1 MPFVFN
7 NLNSKLETSQIEQS
21 EQEARKLAALG
32 KQLEENPEPAERLA
46 SFAER
51 YGWMPP
57 DLLAGLGIASLTNP
71 ALKLDDQEPFVAD
84 LVNAWVKN
92 NKENS
97 NRFTALTKGA
107 IRSLFVGFDAAA
119 ERFIKRPIQAA
130 GGVYTGEKI
139 NPTAA
144 LLDIIPGLGFTLVKG
159 LGMTDMSYSEF
170 FTEREKKL
178 QQLGPTVGEESVKK
192 LMQGERI
199 NLGSGFFGNSTLA
212 EDTEVY
218 KKISEQTQN
227 PETLENARQLI
238 QDQLGDPITVNERKR
253 VNANSFT
260 FEDGSVRPISPGLL
274 LAHNVATPEDKGY
287 NMLSGL
293 VDGIFTL
300 GLDPANLVGGYMA
313 KAGRLKKAVGNPN
326 VVKNRFI
333 TGRLARKMIH
343 VPNAEDYLN
352 SPAVREIA
360 RIGAKA
366 KSNKVQ
372 RQLTRD
378 QVKDPETLKKMR
390 DATTEDEWIQAIKD
404 YGLGNINKRF
414 EAKSKFHADYKDGEK
429 LLKASPEHFKQR
441 RVVELYKK
449 RFELFDDV
457 KPTGNLR
464 DYSIRIAK
472 SIYNS
477 PVYRAS
483 KDLPQTTL
491 NTVDL
496 PELGMELDNWMD
508 FINAPDNFRNAVQDK
523 MVGIIKTYN
532 FRKQIAADFKSG
544 ILDNE
549 ALELLKE
556 TNPILRNLN
565 LKREPS
571 LVAIRSQIQ
580 DFITGDNKLAGIG
593 YKTMIDGEM
602 QYRKHTIFGW
612 FDEWAENNNL
622 PPMAIKM
629 TRDLIANTNEGK
641 RAYLTD
647 RMGKPEFFAGTMTG
661 KGTDAIIKNVQQE
674 TLEALPTASKLTEY
688 LSYAITMPDPRELAR
703 YIGNVRNAFTFLA
716 TAGAKSKFPMRFIAA
731 DKRPGE
737 LQEEVAKGFL
747 SGLGK
752 GARNLLKY
760 KITEEGIEQA
770 ALLRYLNGYMTKAWK
785 PLALLRFAWTLRVV
799 GEEQM
804 RMWAS
809 DLDNV
814 FTSPLSYFSYWFGDN
829 APMKTLAGNM
839 QNAVKYKAAMSKGHG
854 GFLGVN
860 SFGRDRHFTT
870 YGKQDRQYGSSWANN
885 QFGYIFDEAGM
896 DAINVATDLS
906 GRKFNI
912 GDATYILE
920 SAARPLSRKTLNNLL
935 GGDQKVT
942 IDRTV
947 SNFLQDLDE
956 GLVGLSGVSK
966 YKNLDTRIEEILR
979 RELDLF
985 TQGFTMRQNQTFDP
999 SKIFAKLM
1007 KQPANSKMFEGFT
1020 KNQIMEEITRVLD
1033 DYAITHSPI
1042 VKNLPIRKV
1051 NEGAEWM
1058 LDKITNEGSSIYY
1071 GQGQVGDVIAI
1082 PTKQNTLE
1090 YFIVDRVDT
1099 IKKQVNEGE
1108 EFALTLRMAD
1118 EKLKKDGYTDSEINK
1133 VLGGARGIK
1142 ETLTKSQLED
1152 FTQDFDDLVA
1162 YTSLQ
1167 SPIAR
1172 VNRGT
1177 AAAESKL
1184 VMQEYVYSGK
1194 ENIIK
1199 IPGYPED
1206 KLTDISKVSLAR
1218 LKELDYLAIDNA
1230 QGSVRSILYYGF
1242 GKNMAGKRIRKPKP
1256 FVRIIEEVVAGVP
1269 TQVYKP
1275 TKLGKQAI
1283 ALGLVDTAQGLV
1295 QFTKNG
1301 SGLTRQAINLIDE
1314 TAAKYAKSGVKLRKP
1329 EDIGAAIFDDLI
1341 KGDKTINAELEK
1353 LLRQEQLITLRPADK
1368 ASFDFANDL
1377 SEQKVARV
1385 ISGGQTGADIAGL
1398 NVAKELDIQTGGFL
1412 PRDFWTED
1420 GRNYS
1425 LQGRFGA
1432 QPDKNPYGGRA
1443 LADKGIVPKGPYN
1456 KSYWDNKNQNWVDVV
1471 DGEEVVLN
1479 YKEHAG
1485 KIKSL
1490 EYRSRAIKNVDNAH
1504 VTIIVTKAGV
1514 DSRGTKSTFEY
1525 ATRKRWGLGRN
1536 KNGFIYQGDELE
1548 YVDNAPHKIFS
1559 NRVTDSRT
1567 DFSRHKDVVV
1577 INLDKFIADGG
1588 KFDPQFI
1595 GKLDNLLQYYDNPVV
1610 NIAGP
1615 TELKMT
1621 PRLSEAPKDKR
1632 KYLDDFELNLSN
1644 NEEVIKKAKV
1654 ELKKAQ
1660 GQHDIRVKEYKTIE
1674 NTLHKRLNNLNKDSK
1689 LKFDNVKITLPP
1701 EFKETIGVI
1710 KQQAGDVVLDARP
1723 SSPAFDAAINELK
1736 KTWVVKDR
1744 TGKVIRKLEKNELK
1758 IVEEEL
1764 KKANTVY
1771 YAKAQA
1777 WDRVQNAKRTIDSD
1791 GAILPFDEYSRL
1803 VLEGNE
1809 LVRPF
1814 EAQASLALRQLLEG
1828 NVKTR
1833 YADTFENLVAKY
1845 TGPNREY
1852 FDELASD
1859 AFDNAR
1865 EVKGMVAADDLLI
1878 ESQIKGY
1885 LADIHLMAGGDYDI
1899 ILRNKNDLD
1908 FSFPIEEGKT
1918 ILKNK
1923 KDPSFSKEVKGI
1935 NANLD
1940 EPITITVNGRQQTY
1954 SNVEDL
1960 TKNNSGFYTDFL
1972 PTKSIPTNPTGD
1984 KQYTSLVE
1992 MYKDGYYFD
2001 YNITKTGNNELLRV
2015 MAGVDPVNINYGGSA
2030 YSFFVNENMT
2040 HAQRRAYI
2048 KWLET
2053 KKHLGPTRIKGASS
2067 VRRTAVE
2074 AGGMKALDQATEQ
2087 MFDAFMSGPTNM
2099 FSRSPAFYQ
2108 FYMDKMRQLAA
2119 YADETTKKRIVNNF
2133 EQAWKL
2139 MQDGSTD
2146 AGLVRKL
2153 NQTRKDLWFDRNFRK
2168 EFLEEMQA
2176 QRIDDVFDINDVPKD
2191 KRYKMDFTMA
2201 PADNIYGEKTTT
2213 MDLVRANKRRSTTRE
2228 WKTLPEVGDI
2238 ISFSDNSNNRV
2249 LVRVTGVDSW
2259 DNIKGNTEKL
2269 TQWSKDEGWTMTYAL
2284 KKAFFRNKDPKKVH
2298 QVKFEMYTD
2307 KVYTNFEEIDGIAKA
2322 YALEETKR
2330 LLYDLDKR
2338 GQVTDALRLVFPF
2351 GEAYKEILSTQFRLL
2366 KNNPQKLRKATI
2378 AIEGA
2383 RADSIFGSDPNHNEG
2398 FFAKDTL
2405 TGEEM
2410 YNFAD
2415 PAGIL
2420 SGMVV
2425 GDSVD
2430 NTGVRL
2436 NMKGYSRN
2444 LNMMTTT
2451 ILPGVGPVVQIP
2463 AAAFSSVTEFTKLSD
2478 FLFPYGRPEVRAG
2491 LAGIIDVPK
2500 AFIQA
2505 SIPSYMKKMFATFSA
2520 NPSGR
2525 ADLEGFDPGSDPAGA
2540 LASTTKDILKIR
2552 ALAGTANFSSIEQQN
2567 AEVNS
2572 AVRAARGLTFIRAAT
2587 QFLWF
2592 TGAEARYETLVTP
2605 EGAAFLDPSKTKEID
2620 PQGHMVGINQLVQ
2633 AYYKLYELAHESIR
2647 NNPEMASQ
2655 DPQFIA
2661 TQNFV
2666 ALYGY
2671 NPVPLLIRKTR
2682 EITEYPLGETGLEWA
2697 RENKELF
2704 QNYPNT
2710 ANFAQPYEPFDEFDI
2725 RAWRESIS
2733 SGARVGLTPE
2743 QWIHLNNQAN
2753 GRIAYTNIANEVDTN
2768 PNFAMWSQYQKNV
2781 YLANVKGVLYD
2792 LFPGF
2797 GSELT
2802 AAGPTDLDTKLR
2814 ELRDW
2819 NKDSYLRSTEAG
2831 KALQIYL
2838 DYRDELM
2845 AFYNMQTGNN
2855 LASITGSRAIGIRNG
2870 LRLFANQLIIQYPEF
2885 GYMYSSILSRE
2896 LEENER
2902 SVPDG
2907 FRILGQ

>member
-7 NLNSKLETSQIEQS
+7 NLNSKLELSQIEQS
-21 EQEARKLAALG
+21 EQEAKKLAALG
-32 KQLEENPEPAERLA
+32 KQLEEDPSPAERLA
-46 SFAER
+46 TFAER

-57 DLLAGLGIASLTNP
+57 DVLGGLGIASLSNP

-84 LVNAWVKN
+84 LINAWVKN

-107 IRSLFVGFDAAA
+107 IRSLFVGFDTAA
-119 ERFIKRPIQAA
+119 EGLIKRPIQAA
-130 GGVYTGEKI
+130 GGVYTGENI

-170 FTEREKKL
+170 FTKREKKL
-178 QQLGPTVGEESVKK
+178 QELGPTVGETAVNK
-192 LMQGERI
+192 LLKGENV

-218 KKISEQTQN
+218 KKIAEQTQN
-227 PETLENARQLI
+227 PETLENARRLI
-238 QDQLGDPITVNERKR
+238 QEQLGEPITVNERKR
-253 VNANSFT
+253 VNANTFT
-260 FEDGSVRPISPGLL
+260 FDDGSVRPISPGLL

-287 NMLSGL
+287 NFLSGL

-300 GLDPANLVGGYMA
+300 GLDPANLVGGYIA

-326 VVKNRFI
+326 VVKNRFL
-333 TGRLARKMIH
+333 TGRLARKMVH
-343 VPNAEDYLN
+343 VPNAEEYLN

-360 RIGAKA
+360 RIGAKS
-366 KSNKVQ
+366 KNIRVQ

-378 QVKDPETLKKMR
+378 QIKDPETLKNMR
-390 DATTEDEWIQAIKD
+390 DATTEDEWIQAVKD

-414 EAKSKFHADYKDGEK
+414 EAKSKFHVDYKDGEK
-429 LLKASPEHFKQR
+429 LLRASPEHYKQR
-441 RVVELYKK
+441 RIVELYKDRYK
-449 RFELFDDV
+449 LFDDK

-496 PELGMELDNWMD
+496 PELAMQLDDWLD
-508 FINAPDNFRNAVQDK
+508 FINVPDAFRNAVQDK
-523 MVGIIKTYN
+523 LVGTIRTYN
-532 FRKQIAADFKSG
+532 FRKQIASDYAQG
-544 ILDNE
+544 ILDDQ
-549 ALELLKE
+549 AIDLLKQQSPE
-556 TNPILRNLN
+556 LKNLN

-571 LVAIRSQIQ
+571 LVAIRSEIQ
-580 DFITGDNKLAGIG
+580 DLITGDNQFAGIG

-612 FDEWAENNNL
+612 FDEWAEDNNL
-622 PPMAIKM
+622 PPIAIKM

-647 RMGKPEFFAGTMTG
+647 RMGKPQFFAGTMTG
-661 KGTDAIIKNVQQE
+661 KGTDAIIKDVQQE

-703 YIGNVRNAFTFLA
+703 YIGNVRNSFAFLTTL
-716 TAGAKSKFPMRFIAA
+716 GVKSKFPMRFIAA

-839 QNAVKYKAAMSKGHG
+839 QNAVKYKAALSKGHG
-854 GFLGVN
+854 GFIGVN
-860 SFGRDRHFTT
+860 SFGRDVNFTT
-870 YGKQDRQYGSSWANN
+870 LGKQDRAYSSSWANN
-885 QFGYIFDEAGM
+885 QFLYMFDEIGQ
-896 DAINVATDLS
+896 DVINQAIDLS
-906 GRKFNI
+906 GKKLNVL
-912 GDATYILE
+912 DATYILN
-920 SAARPLSRKTLNNLL
+920 SAERPFTRKVINNLL
-935 GGDQKVT
+935 GDDQKVT

-966 YKNLDTRIEEILR
+966 QKNLDQAIEEILR
-979 RELDLF
+979 KELSLF
-985 TQGFTMRQNQTFDP
+985 TQGFKKNMNKTFDA

-1007 KQPANSKMFEGFT
+1007 KQPANSKIFEGFT

-1033 DYAITHSPI
+1033 DYAMTHNPL
-1042 VKNLPIRKV
+1042 VKQLNVKSV
-1051 NEGAEWM
+1051 DKGSEWM
-1058 LDKITNEGSSIYY
+1058 LEKISSGDSSIVYAS
-1071 GQGQVGDVIAI
+1071 GQVGDVIAI

-1099 IKKQVNEGE
+1099 IKRQVSEGE
-1108 EFALTLRMAD
+1108 EFALTLNQAE
-1118 EKLKKDGYTDSEINK
+1118 EKLKAAGYTKTEINK
-1133 VLGGARGIK
+1133 VLSNARQGKEKLTKAQVKEIEKDLDNLISYTALQAPITRFQRITKTLDAKGVAIDAKKSRTVLGIK
-1142 ETLTKSQLED
+1142 
-1152 FTQDFDDLVA
+1152 
-1162 YTSLQ
+1162 
-1167 SPIAR
+1167 
-1172 VNRGT
+1172 
-1177 AAAESKL
+1177 
-1184 VMQEYVYSGK
+1184 EYVYSGK
-1194 ENIIK
+1194 EGLFVT
-1199 IPGYPED
+1199 IPGLKD
-1206 KLTDISKVSLAR
+1206 DTFVNISKYSMAR

-1230 QGSVRSILYYGF
+1230 QKASRNILYYGF
-1242 GKNMAGKRIRKPKP
+1242 GKNMGGKKIRRPKR
-1256 FVRIIEEVVAGVP
+1256 FVNVITQKVAGVES
-1269 TQVYKP
+1269 TVYKP
-1275 TKLGKQAI
+1275 TKLGKQVLD
-1283 ALGLVDTAQGLV
+1283 LGLVDTAEDLV
-1295 QFTKNG
+1295 FFARNG
-1301 SGLTRQAINLIDE
+1301 SGLARQAIDLIDA
-1314 TAAKYAKSGVKLRKP
+1314 TAEKYAKSGVKLRKP
-1329 EDIGAAIFDDLI
+1329 EEIGASMVQEFLDGS
-1341 KGDKTINAELEK
+1341 KSINTELDR
-1353 LLRQEQLITLRPADK
+1353 LLRQEQLVTLRPADK

-1377 SEQKVARV
+1377 VQQKVARV

-1398 NVAKELDIQTGGFL
+1398 NVAKELNIKTGGLL

-1420 GRNYS
+1420 GRNFS
-1425 LQGRFGA
+1425 LQSRFGA
-1432 QPDKNPYGGRA
+1432 QPDINPLGGQT
-1443 LADKGIVPKGPYN
+1443 LANKGIVPKGPFN
-1456 KSYWDNKNQNWVDVV
+1456 KSFWDRKKGQWVDEI
-1471 DGEEVVLN
+1471 DGEQVVLN
-1479 YKEHAG
+1479 YKEHAAQ
-1485 KIKSL
+1485 IKSL
-1490 EYRSRAIKNVDNAH
+1490 EYRSRSIKNVDNAH
-1504 VTIIVTKAGV
+1504 VTILIVKPGI
-1514 DSRGTKSTFEY
+1514 DSRGTKSTFNY
-1525 ATRKRWGLGRN
+1525 AINKKWGLGSN
-1536 KNGFIYQGDELE
+1536 KTGYIFEGEDLE
-1548 YVDNAPHKIFS
+1548 FVEKANHKIFT
-1559 NRVTDSRT
+1559 NRVTDSRS
-1567 DFSRHKDVVV
+1567 DYSKHKDVIV
-1577 INLDKFIADGG
+1577 INLDKFVADGG
-1588 KFDPQFI
+1588 KFDPTFI
-1595 GKLDNLLQYYDNPVV
+1595 AKVDNILGYYDNPVV
-1610 NIAGP
+1610 NIAGHSELSVTP
-1615 TELKMT
+1615 KLTEI
-1621 PRLSEAPKDKR
+1621 PKDKR
-1632 KYLDDFELNLSN
+1632 KYVQDLDNTVDQAPAK
-1644 NEEVIKKAKV
+1644 VKQATTDYDKAKQKHEKLV
-1654 ELKKAQ
+1654 V
-1660 GQHDIRVKEYKTIE
+1660 DYKNVQTS
-1674 NTLHKRLNNLNKDSK
+1674 LVKRLNSLDKDSK
-1689 LKFDNVKITLPP
+1689 LRFDDVKINIPAEAKSLTVDEKKSYL
-1701 EFKETIGVI
+1701 KE
-1710 KQQAGDVVLDARP
+1710 L
-1723 SSPAFDAAINELK
+1723 E
-1736 KTWVVKDR
+1736 KTWVAKDR
-1744 TGKVIRKLEKNELK
+1744 TGKVVRKLDKNELK
-1758 IVEEEL
+1758 VVQEEL
-1764 KKANTVY
+1764 KKANAIY
-1771 YAKAQA
+1771 SQKSDA
-1777 WDRVQNAKRTIDSD
+1777 WNQMQFNKRIIDSD
-1791 GAILPFDEYSRL
+1791 GIILPFDDYSRL
-1803 VLEGNE
+1803 TLEGQE
-1809 LVRPF
+1809 LFRPF
-1814 EAQASLALRQLLEG
+1814 EAQASIALKQILEG
-1828 NVKTR
+1828 TTKTR

-1845 TGPNREY
+1845 TGPSREY
-1852 FDELASD
+1852 FNELASD

-1865 EVKGMVAADDLLI
+1865 EIKGIVASDDVLI

-1899 ILRNKNDLD
+1899 ILKNKNDLD
-1908 FSFPIEEGKT
+1908 FAFPIEEGKT
-1918 ILKNK
+1918 ILRNK

-1935 NANLD
+1935 NAKLD
-1940 EPITITVNGRQQTY
+1940 EPITITVDGQKFTY
-1954 SNVEDL
+1954 NNVEDL
-1960 TKNNSGFYTDFL
+1960 VKNNSGFYTDFL

-1984 KQYTSLVE
+1984 KKYSSLAE
-1992 MYKDGYYFD
+1992 MYRDGYYFD
-2001 YNITKTGNNELLRV
+2001 YNITKTGNDELLRV
-2015 MAGVDPVNINYGGSA
+2015 MAGVDPVNINYGGSS

-2040 HAQRRAYI
+2040 HSERRAYI

-2053 KKHLGPTRIKGASS
+2053 KKHLGPTRVKGASS
-2067 VRRTAVE
+2067 VLRTARE
-2074 AGGMKALDQATEQ
+2074 AGGVKALDQATEH
-2087 MFDAFMSGPTNM
+2087 MFDLFMSGPTNM

-2119 YADETTKKRIVNNF
+2119 FADESTKKKIVYNF
-2133 EQAWKL
+2133 EQAWNL
-2139 MQDGSTD
+2139 LQDGSTEV
-2146 AGLVRKL
+2146 GLARKL
-2153 NQTRKDLWFDRNFRK
+2153 NQARKDLWFDKNFRK

-2176 QRIDDVFDINDVPKD
+2176 QRIDDVFDIKDVPKD
-2191 KRYKMDFTMA
+2191 KRYNMDFTMA
-2201 PADNIYGEKTTT
+2201 PSDNIYGVKTTT
-2213 MDLVRANKRRSTTRE
+2213 MDLLRSNKRRSTTRE
-2228 WKTLPEVGDI
+2228 WKTLPETGDI
-2238 ISFSDNSNNRV
+2238 ISFSDKSNNRV
-2249 LVRVTGVDSW
+2249 LVRVTGVESW
-2259 DNIKGNTEKL
+2259 DNIKNNPEKL
-2269 TQWSKDEGWTMTYAL
+2269 AQWSKDEGWTITYGL
-2284 KKAFFRNKDPKKVH
+2284 KKAFFNKKDPKKVH

-2307 KVYTNFEEIDGIAKA
+2307 KVYSTFEEMDGIAKA

-2378 AIEGA
+2378 GIEGA

-2398 FFAKDTL
+2398 FFAKDPL

-2415 PAGIL
+2415 PGGIL

-2436 NMKGYSRN
+2436 NIKGYSRN

-2451 ILPGVGPVVQIP
+2451 ILPGVGPVIQIP
-2463 AAAFSSVTEFTKLSD
+2463 AAAFASATEFTKLSD

-2491 LAGIIDVPK
+2491 LAGIIDIPK

-2505 SIPSYMKKMFATFSA
+2505 SIPSYMKKMFAAFGA

-2540 LASTTKDILKIR
+2540 LASTTKDILKVR
-2552 ALAGTANFSSIEQQN
+2552 ALAGTADFSSVEQQN

-2572 AVRAARGLTFIRAAT
+2572 AVRAARGLTFIRAAV

-2592 TGAEARYETLVTP
+2592 TGAEARYDALVSP

-2633 AYYKLYELAHESIR
+2633 AYYRLYELAHQSIR
-2647 NNPEMASQ
+2647 TNPEMANQ

-2661 TQNFV
+2661 TQNFMT
-2666 ALYGY
+2666 LYGY

-2682 EITEYPLGETGLEWA
+2682 EITEYPLGETGLQWA
-2697 RENKELF
+2697 RENKEIF
-2704 QNYPNT
+2704 QKYPNT
-2710 ANFAQPYEPFDEFDI
+2710 ANFAQPYAPFDEFDI
-2725 RAWRESIS
+2725 RAWRESIA

-2753 GRIAYTNIANEVDTN
+2753 GRIAYQNISQQVDNN
-2768 PNFAMWSQYQKNV
+2768 PNFAMWTQYQKNV
-2781 YLANVKGVLYD
+2781 YLAQVKGVLYD

-2819 NKDSYLRSTEAG
+2819 DKDTYLRNTESG
-2831 KALQIYL
+2831 KALRLYL

-2845 AFYNMQTGNN
+2845 AFYNMQTGNA
-2855 LASITGSRAIGIRNG
+2855 LSSIEGTRAIGVRNS
-2870 LRLFANQLIIQYPEF
+2870 LRLFANQLMIQYPEF
-2885 GYMYSSILSRE
+2885 RYMYSSILSRE
-2896 LEENER
+2896 LEEDER

-2907 FRILGQ
+2907 FRIMGQ